1 MEIFGLSPVVA
12 TLTIV
17 SSGVVLQNILGW
29 LKSKEDYNTRS
40 ALASAIIAFIVGI
53 TIIGPQI
60 EAIQDQMLSDL
71 SELTIVASLIASVA
85 GFDILTKNAFK
96 IANQK
101 INSQNKSI

>member
-40 ALASAIIAFIVGI
+40 ALASAVIAFIVGI

>member
-101 INSQNKSI
+101 INSQNKPI